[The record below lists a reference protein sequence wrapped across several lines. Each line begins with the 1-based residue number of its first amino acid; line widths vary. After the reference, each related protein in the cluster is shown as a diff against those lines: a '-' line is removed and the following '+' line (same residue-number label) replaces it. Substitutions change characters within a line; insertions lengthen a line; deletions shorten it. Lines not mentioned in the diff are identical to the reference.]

1 MEKEK
6 KKKEKENIKI
16 YEKGLRV
23 DEELANQK
31 MFGKQVK
38 MPFFK
43 IPVIKA
49 KKKKKKKIEI
59 MIYIQHKI

>member
-16 YEKGLRV
+16 YERGLGV
-23 DEELANQK
+23 DEELENQK

-49 KKKKKKKIEI
+49 KKKKKRRQKL
-59 MIYIQHKI
+59 